1 MRLIHIET
9 EKALNELLRITFQSN
24 SHADN
29 CAYNL
34 AYLVLPQ
41 AEKTYHET
49 YAHKFPEWA
58 DMISECMVSLG
69 GVPVRQALEAN
80 VEKYE
85 TIEEIFEETQNN
97 LLLYREKIYEAI
109 EIADIHNNREV
120 VCFLD
125 DLLKVL
131 TPYFKQVSIWATK
144 AKRIDNLDSFDE
156 DFEDFTFI

>member
-9 EKALNELLRITFQSN
+9 EKALNELLRATFQSN

-34 AYLVLPQ
+34 AFLVMPK
-41 AEKTYHET
+41 AEKIYHET

-58 DMISECMVSLG
+58 DMISDCVISLG

-80 VEKYE
+80 IERYE
-85 TIEEIFEETQNN
+85 NIEDIFEETQDN
-97 LLLYREKIYEAI
+97 LLVYRDKIYEAI
-109 EIADIHNNREV
+109 ETADIHNNREV

-125 DLLKVL
+125 DLLKIL
-131 TPYFKQVSIWATK
+131 TPYLKQVDIWATK
-144 AKRIDNLDSFDE
+144 AKRVNRLDKFDE
-156 DFEDFTFI
+156 DFGDFTFI